1 MRCGV
6 LLWLLSACATV
17 QAPVRDEPTVLQRV
31 LPSVVL
37 VVTQRPDGQLGF
49 GSGLVVGNPPR
60 VLTNLHVVA
69 DATQVRVLTWQPGR
83 TSYMPQQGGL
93 ARFIFENEAALEGA
107 RLLRGDPETDLALLE
122 VENGALRSA
131 PQLEWRQTPAVV
143 GERVLALGHPAE
155 TVWSFTAG
163 VVSALHAGA
172 LQTDAAINP
181 GNSGGP
187 LIDTEGRVL
196 GLNTSRLLGTIHG
209 IGFARPIEMA
219 RGLIDGVSSPV
230 KLDRTSPT
238 LAHLTCASAAELA
251 SLASVDCMDVESL
264 ITFAREVFRR
274 ALIRQGVPE
283 RDLEARLARNVT
295 TRERAREWLLTSFRE
310 AVGLPN
316 QLVLEGDA
324 SSRARQQA
332 FLEASSKSRK
342 SYEKDIDA
350 QMLARTGMK
359 IDRRNPH
366 AVLDVLRMGTRVERV
381 FEQGDRAWVEVTG
394 RNTDG
399 SRYKVSELWRRRD
412 DGWRE
417 AQTLSAEDEATRPAD
432 FALTAVDAETVIE
445 RMVSTNLEATRATRA
460 LP

>member
-1 MRCGV
+1 
-6 LLWLLSACATV
+6 
-17 QAPVRDEPTVLQRV
+17 
-31 LPSVVL
+31 
-37 VVTQRPDGQLGF
+37 
-49 GSGLVVGNPPR
+49 

-93 ARFIFENEAALEGA
+93 ARFLFEHEGSLEGA
-107 RLLRGDPETDLALLE
+107 RLLRGDPEIDLALLE
-122 VENGALRSA
+122 VEHGVLTSA

-172 LQTDAAINP
+172 VQTDAAINP

-187 LIDTEGRVL
+187 LIDTDGRVL
-196 GLNTSRLLGTIHG
+196 GLNTSRLLGATQG

-230 KLDRTSPT
+230 KVDRSTPT

-251 SLASVDCMDVESL
+251 SPAYLDCMDVDSL
-264 ITFAREVFRR
+264 IVFVREVQRR
-274 ALIRQGVPE
+274 ALVRLGVSE
-283 RDLEARLARNVT
+283 RELSAALEKHLTSRDQ
-295 TRERAREWLLTSFRE
+295 AREMLRASFRE
-310 AVGLPN
+310 AVGLPA

-324 SSRARQQA
+324 ASRARQQA
-332 FLEASSKSRK
+332 FHDASNASRK
-342 SYEKDIDA
+342 SYAQDLDA

-399 SRYKVSELWRRRD
+399 SRYRVSEFWRRRE

-417 AQTLSAEDEATRPAD
+417 AQTLSAEDEASRPAD

-445 RMVSTNLEATRATRA
+445 RMVRTNLEASKAARAV
-460 LP
+460 P